1 MKVLIIEDEAPAA
14 KRLAKLNKEVIPE
27 MELMDS
33 IDSVEDAIIFLST
46 NAPDLIL
53 MDIQLSDGLCFS
65 IFEHCKPSCPVIFTT
80 AFDHY
85 AIDAIKNNGLDYLL
99 KPIDKDELR
108 LAIEKAKSF
117 KSNQDLSKIISE
129 IGQER
134 KYRNRY
140 LIKKGNQFNIVPS
153 NDIAYIIS
161 ENGINMLYT
170 FDRKRHVIDYTLE
183 QIEKE
188 LDPKRFFRINRSMIC
203 SVNSV
208 IRISAYFNSRLSIDL
223 SPEID
228 EKVIVSRDKVNA
240 FKAWLDT

>member
-14 KRLAKLNKEVIPE
+14 KRLAKLSKEVIPE

-33 IDSVEDAIIFLST
+33 IESVEDAIIFLSSNT
-46 NAPDLIL
+46 PDLIL

-80 AFDHY
+80 AYDHY

-108 LAIEKAKSF
+108 QAIEKAKSF
-117 KSNQDLSKIISE
+117 KSNQNLSKIISE

-161 ENGINMLYT
+161 ENGVNMLYT
-170 FDRKRHVIDYTLE
+170 FDRKRHIIDYTLE
-183 QIEKE
+183 QVEKE
-188 LDPKRFFRINRSMIC
+188 LDPKQFFRINRSMIC

-208 IRISAYFNSRLSIDL
+208 IRISAYFNSRLAIEL
-223 SPEID
+223 SPETS
-228 EKVIVSRDKVNA
+228 ENAIVSRDKVNA